1 MVMGSCRPQQI
12 AANEAIGRV
21 VRRFMSLPEDAAEL
35 DHWWPS
41 V

>member
-1 MVMGSCRPQQI
+1 MGRCRPKQI

-21 VRRFMSLPEDAAEL
+21 VRRSIFLREDAAEL
-35 DHWWPS
+35 DRWWPS